1 MAAQELRWLTYLL
14 TDLGEAPRSPPVL
27 YVDNKAMLALCQE
40 HKLEHRTKHIAL
52 RYFLA
57 RELQQRG
64 QLRLAYVASQAN
76 TADVFP
82 KAVQPCDHQRFCIV
96 LEAAALGSSESA
108 VAPGAGESAAALCAR
123 ESAVSLDASVSTAT
137 GPASAEALHTFTLD
151 SSASRCIFCDCTTIT
166 PLAAPGPVVA
176 QASTV
181 LPCLA
186 VPFGS
191 LSGLHLPA
199 FSTNLLRNAVLQD
212 EGVDTFILGGQHVA
226 TCKCSRT
233 GLHLA
238 TFTRQPG
245 SSLYALTNTSA
256 RVAELGQVAASSWV
270 SAFDKLAASCSCR
283 VLSHQTLVWH
293 HHLGHPSL
301 PHLHSMHS
309 RLLCRIGL
317 IMEVAHTSMLHAAAP
332 HFLWPFAVRYASHQL
347 NLWHPPP
354 SRPAATTA
362 TAAAGGGAAGSARSA
377 AGDGGAGGSTGSA
390 GGTVGA
396 GGATGSAG
404 GAAGAEGAGPT
415 TDRHCL
421 SWPLSQQLQRLGV
434 DNGGGGGFGFL
445 RTAERRQQSQQETFS
460 PQVLSELFHQ
470 RCVTGSA
477 KAAALGASESAA
489 SLGVSESATALG
501 ASESAAALG
510 AGESGAAFGARASPA
525 TGPPSAEAL
534 HTFTLDSGASRC
546 FFRDCT
552 TLTFLEGCMWR
563 SLRAPGLAVTWLRQV
578 AASSQVSASGQLAA
592 SCSCQV
598 LSHQT
603 LLWHHRLGHPSPP
616 RLRGMQS
623 RLLVSGLPRSLPS
636 LPRSPAP
643 PCLPCVEG
651 RQRTA
656 LHSSEFSPTTAP
668 LQTLHMD
675 VWGLAPVGGMDQE
688 RFFLLAVDDY
698 TRYTTAFP
706 LRRKAD
712 VSSVLIPWIYAT
724 RHQLRERFTGDFL
737 VLHLHSDMGVEF
749 SSDLL
754 AEFC

>member
-309 RLLCRIGL
+309 RLLVSSLPRSL
-317 IMEVAHTSMLHAAAP
+317 PSLPRFPAP
-332 HFLWPFAVRYASHQL
+332 P
-347 NLWHPPP
+347 
-354 SRPAATTA
+354 RPAATTA

-434 DNGGGGGFGFL
+434 DNG
-445 RTAERRQQSQQETFS
+445 ERRQQSQQETFS

-563 SLRAPGLAVTWLRQV
+563 SLRQV